1 MWTYLFIA
9 ALQFGCVF
17 GQEEFNFKD
26 LDPMDYYKTNS
37 EHVQFDYRSQAQV
50 AYDEYLEDVDLRVAL
65 NPEDYYTVE
74 EIRKTVEPSKSRF
87 IPLDINKKNL
97 TAFAAAT
104 SLGLVI
110 FNNDQEILDWV
121 QETKD
126 ENIQES
132 ADFINEFVENTVP
145 AVAAGTYF
153 LGATLE
159 NGKLKRAGLIA
170 ITGGLATGILT
181 QAVKYTTGRKRPNEG
196 EGPYEFGNWGELSF
210 FSGHTSSAF
219 SLATALVEV
228 YGNKHKSIPFIAYG
242 MAAFA
247 AYARMYDNKHWG
259 SDVFFGAIAGHLIT
273 KMAANYHNNPKYLKG
288 LTFYPGVGEHGQF
301 QFTAH
306 YQKKPKPGPFKC
318 RKIKDWKTRIDAC
331 IYEAY
336 LRSQ

>member
-1 MWTYLFIA
+1 MFVFILIIA
-9 ALQFGCVF
+9 SVLGNAF
-17 GQEEFNFKD
+17 GQEDFNFND
-26 LDPMDYYKTNS
+26 VDPMDYYRVKDEDS
-37 EHVQFDYRSQAQV
+37 QYDYRTRAQV
-50 AYDEYLEDVDLRVAL
+50 AYDKYLEGVDLRVAL

-74 EIRKTVEPSKSRF
+74 EIKKTVKPSNSRF

-97 TAFAAAT
+97 AVFAATT

-110 FNNDQEILDWV
+110 FKNDQEILDWV

-126 ENIQES
+126 ENIQEA
-132 ADFINEFVENTVP
+132 ADFINEFVKNSIPV
-145 AVAAGTYF
+145 VAAGTYF

-170 ITGGLATGILT
+170 ITGGLATGAVT
-181 QAVKYTTGRKRPNEG
+181 QLVKYTTGRKRPNRG
-196 EGPYEFGNWGELSF
+196 EGPYEFGHKGEHSF

-219 SLATALVEV
+219 SLATAIAEV
-228 YGNKHKSIPFIAYG
+228 YGKKNKAVPYIAYG

-259 SDVFFGAIAGHLIT
+259 SDVFYGAIAGHLIT
-273 KMAANYHNNPKYLKG
+273 KLAANYHNRPDYLKG
-288 LTFYPGVGEHGQF
+288 LNIFPGVDEHGQF
-301 QFTAH
+301 QVNMQ
-306 YQKKPKPGPFKC
+306 YREKPKVGPFKC
-318 RKIKDWKTRIDAC
+318 RKIKDWRTRIDAC